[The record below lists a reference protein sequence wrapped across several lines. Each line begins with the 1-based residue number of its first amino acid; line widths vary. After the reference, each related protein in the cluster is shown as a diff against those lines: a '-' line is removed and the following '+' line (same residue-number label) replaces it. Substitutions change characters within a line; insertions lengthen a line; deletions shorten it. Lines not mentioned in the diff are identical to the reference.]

1 MKLLSR
7 KEQIEERKG
16 IVIDLMKYQED
27 VIQGLDS
34 QIQNKQR
41 SIFGGFDACRL
52 IEEKT
57 KSEMILDL
65 ITEYYNDL
73 PEK

>member
-7 KEQIEERKG
+7 KQQIDERKNV
-16 IVIDLMKYQED
+16 VIDLMEYQEST
-27 VIQGLDS
+27 IRSLDA

-57 KSEMILDL
+57 KSEMILEL